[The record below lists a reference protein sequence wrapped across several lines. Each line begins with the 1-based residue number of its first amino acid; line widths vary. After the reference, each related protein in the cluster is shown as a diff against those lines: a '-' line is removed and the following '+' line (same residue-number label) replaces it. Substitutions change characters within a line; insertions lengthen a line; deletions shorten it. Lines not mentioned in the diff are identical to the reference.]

1 MEYVQVNDM
10 RATSFEPVRSISGY
24 RYNSGLGYY
33 ENITDVS
40 TDFFIQYLRKGTY
53 VLEYP
58 VVVTQRG
65 KFSNGIAIIQS
76 YYAPEFA
83 SHSEGLKVRVE

>member
-10 RATSFEPVRSISGY
+10 RATAFEPLRSLSGY
-24 RYNSGLGYY
+24 RFNGGLGYY

-65 KFSNGIAIIQS
+65 EFSNGIATIQS

-83 SHSEGLKVRVE
+83 AHSEGLKIVVK

>member
-10 RATSFEPVRSISGY
+10 RAATFELLRNKSGY
-24 RYNSGLGYY
+24 RYQGGLGYY

-58 VVVTQRG
+58 MVVTQRG
-65 KFSNGIAIIQS
+65 LFSNGIATIQS

-83 SHSEGLKVRVE
+83 AHSEGLKVIVD

>member
-10 RATSFEPVRSISGY
+10 RATAFEPVRSTSGY
-24 RYNSGLGYY
+24 NYKGGLGYY
-33 ENITDVS
+33 QNITDVS

-65 KFSNGIAIIQS
+65 MFSNGIATIQS

-83 SHSEGLKVRVE
+83 AHSEGLRVRTD